1 MSGSCYRLQ
10 RPCDVGRQ
18 RGSGC
23 PPCRDR
29 PRVVR
34 YMDHKV
40 RRTVANTPVLEVVEL
55 ETAPVLPAQQALK
68 RVAAR
73 RCGARTANVRSGS
86 STQRSEIDDARMAVP
101 SGKRTI

>member
-1 MSGSCYRLQ
+1 MSVDSVVAVAR
-10 RPCDVGRQ
+10 RVVIDHV
-18 RGSGC
+18 
-23 PPCRDR
+23 
-29 PRVVR
+29 VVR

-73 RCGARTANVRSGS
+73 RCGARTARASWAVIFGDTESPICCTKDVRFVVRLENGWW
-86 STQRSEIDDARMAVP
+86 VY
-101 SGKRTI
+101 